1 MNKTLELSSVFFL
14 RTRLCFGIM
23 MIVLEVVNISIRTSE
38 KMEMILSR
46 SGHTK
51 KWLAEQWGVSQPS
64 ISQKFKE
71 NNWKESDIKKFCEI
85 VGASYN
91 AVFEYD
97 GDRIE

>member
-1 MNKTLELSSVFFL
+1 M
-14 RTRLCFGIM
+14 
-23 MIVLEVVNISIRTSE
+23 IRTSE

-51 KWLAEQWGVSQPS
+51 KWLAEQWGITQPS

-85 VGASYN
+85 LGCTYN
-91 AVFEYD
+91 VVFEY
-97 GDRIE
+97 RNETIQ

>member
-1 MNKTLELSSVFFL
+1 MWFGIIDITLEV
-14 RTRLCFGIM
+14 ID
-23 MIVLEVVNISIRTSE
+23 ISIRTSE

-71 NNWKESDIKKFCEI
+71 NNWKESDIRKFCEI

-97 GDRIE
+97 GDKIE